1 VVSRSRRISRPIPCR
16 RDGGRPASPPSE
28 PEDRT
33 RKFEPAEF
41 AALDRA
47 SGRDSPA
54 DYLKALALRVIA
66 ASP

>member
-1 VVSRSRRISRPIPCR
+1 VVSRSRRLSRPIPCR
-16 RDGGRPASPPSE
+16 WDGGRPASPLL
-28 PEDRT
+28 EDRT
-33 RKFEPAEF
+33 RRFGPAEF

-54 DYLKALALRVIA
+54 DYLKALALQVIA